1 MRQYL
6 IADSGGSK
14 TDWCFID
21 FNKKKT
27 FFTTESYHP
36 SNFNDLFL
44 DEQKKKWES
53 NKHMFDSELIF
64 FGAGC
69 LNIEGENQ
77 VEQILF
83 SIGFKNI
90 KVKSDLF
97 GAGLALYGNKI
108 GHIAILGT
116 GSVFF
121 TWNQN
126 EVQNIKGGY
135 GHLIGDE
142 GSGFYF
148 GKLVF
153 DAFVEGSLSS
163 EQLKVF
169 ESVVDV
175 SFIKGMIE
183 KKKHKFILGE
193 ISLKLSKYSSLF
205 KNFHTKNIDLFCQK
219 YVDSN
224 HVQKISVIGSYGYYN
239 QEIIRSVFIDFNYR
253 LHKIVRSPIEL
264 IVNEIVF

>member
-21 FNKKKT
+21 LNQKKT

-36 SNFNDLFL
+36 SNFNDLFI
-44 DEQKKKWES
+44 DQQKKKWES

-69 LNIEGENQ
+69 LNIEGKNQ
-77 VEQILF
+77 VENILF
-83 SIGFKNI
+83 SIGFKNV
-90 KVKSDLF
+90 KVQSDLF
-97 GAGLALYGNKI
+97 GAGLALYGKKA
-108 GHIAILGT
+108 GHVAILGT

-126 EVQNIKGGY
+126 EVENIIGGY

-153 DAFVEGSLSS
+153 DAFVEGNLNP
-163 EQLKVF
+163 EQRKVF
-169 ESVVDV
+169 ESVVDF
-175 SFIKGMIE
+175 SSIKEMIE
-183 KKKHKFILGE
+183 KNKHKFILGE

-205 KNFHTKNIDLFCQK
+205 KNFHTKNIDIFCQK
-219 YVDSN
+219 YLDSN
-224 HVQKISVIGSYGYYN
+224 HVQEISVIGSYGYYN
-239 QEIIRSVFIDFNYR
+239 QEIIRIVFNNFNYR
-253 LHKIVRSPIEL
+253 LHKIVSSPIEL
-264 IVNEIVF
+264 IVNQIVF